1 MEVGAWVTLVFACKV
16 ARKHVLT
23 RLLRVALTVFRDT
36 VFVSFKREVG
46 CFGQRIQ
53 KYNNLN
59 KATSPSPQCTLAHTR
74 TDSLVTTQNAIH
86 PYHEPLVD
94 NLVLIGV
101 SHRRGGATALETW
114 RSCFADMLTH
124 DPLTHDP
131 LEATARQPVA
141 NVAVGESVISES
153 VVSVNGANS
162 ANAGVTVDRKRHPV
176 TASRSARESRFARD
190 WRSLGFVECM
200 PIITCNRFDVLVV
213 LPDGMSVAEAKSRLT
228 PPGQNLKPYAYRGD
242 GALEQLVRITA
253 SLDSLNPGEDQ
264 ITAQVRQSYHA
275 AKARG
280 SVGKTISFAVHS
292 ALRIAKRVRR
302 EVALAPLNTSL
313 FSLAVP
319 LIARELPMSGRV
331 VVLGSGEM
339 GTLAAKTLANQAGV
353 QLTLVNRTVA
363 KAATLAN
370 EVRQYALAKAQTV
383 DVNACSLEHFLAVP
397 QNCDVLVSATPVAGL
412 VDERVLNQL
421 PDVRVIV
428 DLGIPRNVSAG
439 ATRLAQ
445 QRGVSVLDVDTLQDA
460 GQARR
465 AKLLVRLGE
474 AEAIILSEVDAAV
487 EEWTERQLG
496 VSITRLRQ
504 TYLETIGE
512 MLPEDAASELAHKF
526 AHIPI
531 KGLRAVA
538 RNHGLDAA
546 RTFLKEVD
554 LL

>member
-1 MEVGAWVTLVFACKV
+1 
-16 ARKHVLT
+16 
-23 RLLRVALTVFRDT
+23 LLRVALTVFRDT

-46 CFGQRIQ
+46 CFGEHKQ
-53 KYNNLN
+53 KYNNIN

-86 PYHEPLVD
+86 LYHEPLVD

-114 RSCFADMLTH
+114 RSCFADILTH

-131 LEATARQPVA
+131 PEATARQPVA
-141 NVAVGESVISES
+141 DVAVSGSVVGESVVGES
-153 VVSVNGANS
+153 VVGVHGANS
-162 ANAGVTVDRKRHPV
+162 AHAGVKVDRKRHPLN
-176 TASRSARESRFARD
+176 ASRSARD

-383 DVNACSLEHFLAVP
+383 DVNACSLEHFLAAP

-412 VDERVLNQL
+412 VDETVLNQL

-460 GQARR
+460 GQERR

-546 RTFLKEVD
+546 RTFLKEVG

>member
-1 MEVGAWVTLVFACKV
+1 
-16 ARKHVLT
+16 
-23 RLLRVALTVFRDT
+23 
-36 VFVSFKREVG
+36 
-46 CFGQRIQ
+46 
-53 KYNNLN
+53 
-59 KATSPSPQCTLAHTR
+59 
-74 TDSLVTTQNAIH
+74 
-86 PYHEPLVD
+86 VD

-114 RSCFADMLTH
+114 RSYFADVLTH
-124 DPLTHDP
+124 DPCED
-131 LEATARQPVA
+131 
-141 NVAVGESVISES
+141 
-153 VVSVNGANS
+153 
-162 ANAGVTVDRKRHPV
+162 
-176 TASRSARESRFARD
+176 TASLCLLPDALDVPVDIPALDVPSRDVAGSVKAGIKNVGIKKAGIKNVGVKVDVSSRGASTGGARD
-190 WRSLGFVECM
+190 WRSLGFSECM

-213 LPDGMSVAEAKSRLT
+213 LPEGMSVSDAKDRLT
-228 PPGQNLKPYAYRGD
+228 PTGQNLKPYAYQGD

-264 ITAQVRQSYHA
+264 ITAQVRQAYHQ

-280 SVGKTISFAVHS
+280 SVGKAISFAIHS

-319 LIARELPMSGRV
+319 LIARELPASGRV
-331 VVLGSGEM
+331 VVLGTGEM
-339 GTLAAKTLANQAGV
+339 GTLAAKTLASQVGV
-353 QLTLVNRTVA
+353 QLMLVNRTLA
-363 KAATLAN
+363 KAQALASD
-370 EVRQYALAKAQTV
+370 VRQYALAKAQTV
-383 DVNACSLEHFLAVP
+383 DVEACSLEAFLASP

-412 VDERVLNQL
+412 IDETVLAQL
-421 PDVRVIV
+421 PDVRVVV

-439 ATRLAQ
+439 ATRRAH

-460 GQARR
+460 GQERR

-487 EEWTERQLG
+487 DEWTERQLG

-504 TYLETIGE
+504 TYLDTIGE
-512 MLPEDAASELAHKF
+512 MLPEAAASELAHKF

-538 RNHGLDAA
+538 RNHGLAA
-546 RTFLKEVD
+546 AHTFLKEVG

>member
-1 MEVGAWVTLVFACKV
+1 
-16 ARKHVLT
+16 
-23 RLLRVALTVFRDT
+23 
-36 VFVSFKREVG
+36 
-46 CFGQRIQ
+46 
-53 KYNNLN
+53 
-59 KATSPSPQCTLAHTR
+59 
-74 TDSLVTTQNAIH
+74 VTTQSVFH
-86 PYHEPLVD
+86 LYYELLVD

-114 RSCFADMLTH
+114 RSCFADV
-124 DPLTHDP
+124 LTHDP
-131 LEATARQPVA
+131 LEVVA
-141 NVAVGESVISES
+141 SSPADLVVSEAK
-153 VVSVNGANS
+153 VSVNRANSRANS
-162 ANAGVTVDRKRHPV
+162 ANVGVKVDLKKVDLKKADLKKADLKRAP
-176 TASRSARESRFARD
+176 AQPPARD

-213 LPDGMSVAEAKSRLT
+213 LPEGMSVAEAKDRLT
-228 PPGQNLKPYAYRGD
+228 PAGQNLKPYAYRGD

-264 ITAQVRQSYHA
+264 ITAQVRQSYHE

-319 LIARELPMSGRV
+319 LIARELPASGRV

-339 GTLAAKTLANQAGV
+339 GTLATKTLANQAGV
-353 QLTLVNRTVA
+353 QLTLVNRTVD
-363 KAATLAN
+363 KAHSLAE

-383 DVNACSLEHFLAVP
+383 DVEVCSLEHFLAAP

-412 VDERVLNQL
+412 VDETVLSHL
-421 PDVRVIV
+421 PDVRVVV
-428 DLGIPRNVSAG
+428 DLGIPRNVSTG
-439 ATRLAQ
+439 ATRLAY

-460 GQARR
+460 GQQRR

-504 TYLETIGE
+504 TYLDTIGE

-546 RTFLKEVD
+546 RTFLKEVG

>member
-1 MEVGAWVTLVFACKV
+1 M
-16 ARKHVLT
+16 
-23 RLLRVALTVFRDT
+23 
-36 VFVSFKREVG
+36 
-46 CFGQRIQ
+46 
-53 KYNNLN
+53 
-59 KATSPSPQCTLAHTR
+59 
-74 TDSLVTTQNAIH
+74 TTQSVFH
-86 PYHEPLVD
+86 LYHELLVD

-114 RSCFADMLTH
+114 RSCFADV
-124 DPLTHDP
+124 LTHDP
-131 LEATARQPVA
+131 LEVVA
-141 NVAVGESVISES
+141 SSSADSSSADSSPADLVISEAK
-153 VVSVNGANS
+153 VSVNRANRANSRANS
-162 ANAGVTVDRKRHPV
+162 ANVGITVDLKKADLKRTP
-176 TASRSARESRFARD
+176 AQPSARD

-213 LPDGMSVAEAKSRLT
+213 LPEGMSVAEAKSRLT
-228 PPGQNLKPYAYRGD
+228 PAGQNLKPYAYRGD

-264 ITAQVRQSYHA
+264 ITAQVRQSYHD

-319 LIARELPMSGRV
+319 LIARELPASGRV

-339 GTLAAKTLANQAGV
+339 GTLATKTLANQAGV
-353 QLTLVNRTVA
+353 QLTLVNRTVD
-363 KAATLAN
+363 KAHSLAE

-383 DVNACSLEHFLAVP
+383 DVEVCSLEHFLASP

-412 VDERVLNQL
+412 VDETVLSQL
-421 PDVRVIV
+421 PDVRVVV
-428 DLGIPRNVSAG
+428 DLGIPRNVSTG
-439 ATRLAQ
+439 ATRLAY

-460 GQARR
+460 GQQRR

-474 AEAIILSEVDAAV
+474 AEAIILSEVDAAL

-504 TYLETIGE
+504 TYLDTIGE

>member
-1 MEVGAWVTLVFACKV
+1 
-16 ARKHVLT
+16 
-23 RLLRVALTVFRDT
+23 
-36 VFVSFKREVG
+36 
-46 CFGQRIQ
+46 
-53 KYNNLN
+53 
-59 KATSPSPQCTLAHTR
+59 
-74 TDSLVTTQNAIH
+74 
-86 PYHEPLVD
+86 
-94 NLVLIGV
+94 
-101 SHRRGGATALETW
+101 
-114 RSCFADMLTH
+114 
-124 DPLTHDP
+124 
-131 LEATARQPVA
+131 
-141 NVAVGESVISES
+141 
-153 VVSVNGANS
+153 
-162 ANAGVTVDRKRHPV
+162 
-176 TASRSARESRFARD
+176 
-190 WRSLGFVECM
+190 M

-213 LPDGMSVAEAKSRLT
+213 LPEGMSVADAKDRLT
-228 PPGQNLKPYAYRGD
+228 PPGHNLKPYAYRGD

-264 ITAQVRQSYHA
+264 ITAQVRQAYHA

-280 SVGKTISFAVHS
+280 SVGKTLSFAVHS
-292 ALRIAKRVRR
+292 ALRIAKKVRR

-319 LIARELPMSGRV
+319 LIARELPVAGRV
-331 VVLGSGEM
+331 VVLGTGEM
-339 GTLAAKTLANQAGV
+339 GTLAAKTLASQAGV
-353 QLTLVNRTVA
+353 TLTLVNRTVS
-363 KAATLAN
+363 KAQALADD
-370 EVRQYALAKAQTV
+370 VQQYALAKAQTV
-383 DVNACSLEHFLAVP
+383 DVTVCSLEDFLAAP
-397 QNCDVLVSATPVAGL
+397 PNCDVLVSATPVAGML
-412 VDERVLNQL
+412 DERVLGQL
-421 PDVRVIV
+421 PDVRVVV

-439 ATRLAQ
+439 ATRRAH

-460 GQARR
+460 GQQRR

-504 TYLETIGE
+504 TYRDTIGE

-546 RTFLKEVD
+546 RTFLKEVG